1 LELLLILS
9 ALLSALTGAISGVRA
24 PEVRLHQ
31 APVAAIVAR
40 TSAPS
45 AGRVVSHLPLRA
57 AATVRDVAAL
67 GAVTMFALKA
77 IVPLHAERRRE

>member
-40 TSAPS
+40 TSVAS
-45 AGRVVSHLPLRA
+45 ADRVVSHLPQQA
-57 AATVRDVAAL
+57 VATVSEVAAL
-67 GAVTMFALKA
+67 GVVTIFALKA
-77 IVPLHAERRRE
+77 IVPPHAERRRE